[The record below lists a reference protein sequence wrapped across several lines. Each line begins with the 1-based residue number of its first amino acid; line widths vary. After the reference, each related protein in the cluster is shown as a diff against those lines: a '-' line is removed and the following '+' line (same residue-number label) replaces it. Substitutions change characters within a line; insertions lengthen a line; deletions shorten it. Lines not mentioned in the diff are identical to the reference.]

1 MGLITLTVTSID
13 GVTPANSLQML
24 ESERIVSLTGAGN
37 SASGAAT
44 IIVEG
49 LKALPQGGVPTRE
62 VWVVTETAAAVKA
75 AAIASEQ
82 SAAIG
87 AKIPSGALGT
97 GTGVRTIT
105 DANVTTSS
113 IAVVQKVALGGTVAA
128 GGYKVVCTAGTVT
141 ITALQVDGTTTQTA
155 NTDTV
160 VGYIVY

>member
-1 MGLITLTVTSID
+1 MGLITLTVSNIN
-13 GVTPANSLQML
+13 GVAPANSLQIL
-24 ESERIVSLTGAGN
+24 ESERIISMTGAGN
-37 SASGAAT
+37 SAAGAAT

-49 LKALPQGGVPTRE
+49 SQGRAQGAVTTRE

-75 AAIASEQ
+75 LAIASEQ
-82 SAAIG
+82 PSAIG
-87 AKIPSGALGT
+87 AKIASGALVS
-97 GTGVRTIT
+97 GVRTIS

-128 GGYKVVCTAGTVT
+128 GGYKAVCTAGTVT